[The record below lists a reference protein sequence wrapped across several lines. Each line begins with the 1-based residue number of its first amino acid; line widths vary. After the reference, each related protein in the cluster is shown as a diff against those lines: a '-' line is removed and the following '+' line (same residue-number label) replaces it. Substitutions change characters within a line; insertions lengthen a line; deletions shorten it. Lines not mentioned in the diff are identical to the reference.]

1 MATGGE
7 TSCRLCVATIFVVAA
22 FMGQAC
28 HGWVLGAR
36 ASPFPDLKPNSLRG
50 PDEFRLNS
58 DIAGYTANGGG
69 GGGSVMDHFSK
80 RSSSSDYDI
89 PFKRSSDD
97 DTPFQLCGR
106 PLAKVIRF
114 VCRNFY
120 NEQRRGRRSADEWL
134 TSIFS
139 PEDYKVRSRTKR
151 NAGASDLCCQRTC
164 TRRELIQFC

>member
-1 MATGGE
+1 
-7 TSCRLCVATIFVVAA
+7 
-22 FMGQAC
+22 MGQAC

-36 ASPFPDLKPNSLRG
+36 ASPFANLNPNSLAG

-58 DIAGYTANGGG
+58 DIAGYTAGGGG

-106 PLAKVIRF
+106 PLDKVIRF
-114 VCRNFY
+114 VCRNY
-120 NEQRRGRRSADEWL
+120 YQRRGRRSADEWL

-139 PEDYKVRSRTKR
+139 PEDYKVRVRLR
-151 NAGASDLCCQRTC
+151 LLFR
-164 TRRELIQFC
+164 